1 LADNKKG
8 VCFVSLRTF
17 IYTNYRYN
25 AREENT
31 RGENMPAPS
40 TPDEE
45 AVFQEFERLF
55 ENGEMDTGMIKKISE
70 ACNMTSER
78 VGAAILSLI
87 DKDILL
93 VMPSEEEEEE
103 LGRERT

>member
-1 LADNKKG
+1 MTETL
-8 VCFVSLRTF
+8 
-17 IYTNYRYN
+17 
-25 AREENT
+25 
-31 RGENMPAPS
+31 

-45 AVFQEFERLF
+45 AVFREIDRLF
-55 ENGEMDTGMIKKISE
+55 EYGQMDTGMIKKLSE
-70 ACNMTSER
+70 TCNMTSER

-103 LGRERT
+103 LGREKP

>member
-1 LADNKKG
+1 M
-8 VCFVSLRTF
+8 T
-17 IYTNYRYN
+17 
-25 AREENT
+25 
-31 RGENMPAPS
+31 APL

-45 AVFQEFERLF
+45 VVFREVERLF

-93 VMPSEEEEEE
+93 VMPSEEEEDE
-103 LGRERT
+103 LERKKR